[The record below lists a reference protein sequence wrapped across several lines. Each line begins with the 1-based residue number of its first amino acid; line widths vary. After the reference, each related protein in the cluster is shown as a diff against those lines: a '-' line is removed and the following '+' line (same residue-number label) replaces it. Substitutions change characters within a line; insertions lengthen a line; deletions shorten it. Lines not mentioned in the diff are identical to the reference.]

1 MANVPSFLKK
11 CFKPHPWPPVLE
23 QYLEYVKALE
33 FHTDPDYS
41 KLRYQ
46 LTRSVT
52 RAVLWI
58 RIRYLVLS

>member
-11 CFKPHPWPPVLE
+11 CFKPQPWPTVLE

-58 RIRYLVLS
+58 RDLVLS